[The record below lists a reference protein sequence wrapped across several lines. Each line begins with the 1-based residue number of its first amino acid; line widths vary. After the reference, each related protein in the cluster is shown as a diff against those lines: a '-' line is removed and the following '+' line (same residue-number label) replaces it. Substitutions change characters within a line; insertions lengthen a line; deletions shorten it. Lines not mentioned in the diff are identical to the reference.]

1 LALFRNLQARLGP
14 GDVLLGDRH
23 YCSYWEV
30 ALARQRGADAVLR
43 LHQRRKA
50 DFRRGLRWGRGD
62 HVVWW
67 AKPGRPAWMDAA
79 AYAGLPDRLAVRELR
94 VRVDRPGF
102 RTRVLVVA
110 TTLLSPDEAPA
121 DELALLYRLRWQA
134 ELNLRSL
141 KTVLGMDVLRGR
153 TPEMVREEVWAHL
166 LAYNLVRGLMA
177 QAAHEAQLLP
187 LEISFKG
194 ALQALNAFA
203 DVLLTAPARELEEL
217 TARLRA
223 MVARHRPP
231 PLRARVAPP
240 AVAARPARYEP
251 RAVKRRGKSYGLL
264 SEPRKQARARWRSGR
279 WD

>member
-43 LHQRRKA
+43 LHQRRTA

-67 AKPGRPAWMDAA
+67 AKPGRPAWMEAA

-94 VRVDRPGF
+94 ARVARPGF
-102 RTRVLVVA
+102 RTRGMVVA
-110 TTLLSPDEAPA
+110 TTLLNPGAAPA
-121 DELALLYRLRWQA
+121 DGLALLYRLRWQA

-141 KTVLGMDVLRGR
+141 KTVLGMDVLRGQ
-153 TPEMVREEVWAHL
+153 TPEMVRKEVWAHL

-177 QAAHEAQLLP
+177 QAAHEARSLP

-223 MVARHRPP
+223 TVARHR
-231 PLRARVAPP
+231 VGD
-240 AVAARPARYEP
+240 RPDRYEP

-264 SEPRKQARARWRSGR
+264 TEPRKQARARWPSGR